1 MTEYRSLV
9 DNMEVEDVF
18 ASVSTEV
25 VTTSSPSILS
35 TPTAR
40 SDPRRRHASHKD
52 MLSDTVVSSE
62 NIMGEVQALVRNM
75 KAEMGSLKRKIEQL
89 DVMVAKYQKQQQ
101 EKDNDG
107 KTNEV
112 PILREL
118 AGTECFM
125 RSLPFIILLGKRYSG
140 VTIAMLQLVHI
151 AIPTFPRVL
160 VFSHDQQWAKIVPA
174 HAFFDGPTSER
185 LDFVLQKLIEAQKV
199 QMRNGTAENVLV
211 VLDGVLTA
219 AASILPSVIYCA
231 KNGRQLKIAVVA
243 SAQYF
248 NDFTPVLRQNSDYVF
263 TATERAKMIEQ
274 KMYQEWFNALPNFEM
289 FDKVMDKFTTDYRM
303 VVANRTCTS
312 RIVEDNVF
320 WFKSKKCVFDFRAGS
335 EAFWKAEDP
344 FYEVTPE
351 HKRLIVPSLP
361 IFDAAACMTSQRPP
375 FVVVCGARETGKT
388 TAMMHLRRISQET
401 YSRVFAFGVETQWQ
415 ECASNDCWF
424 ADCSS
429 VKIDRELQKVL
440 SDQEETFKNGTQQ
453 KVLLIFDSGSLH
465 TGVLQLDSF
474 KRCCVHGS
482 HLQIGVIASVQKQCV
497 MSPILRQNADYVLVR
512 STNDRSERKR
522 LYQDWFG
529 VFPTL
534 KAFEE
539 TLSSVTDNFGFLTA
553 YQRARSNNIQDTIS
567 QFRAPPDQPILRP
580 DTSINTSPQSA
591 TVQ

>member
-1 MTEYRSLV
+1 
-9 DNMEVEDVF
+9 
-18 ASVSTEV
+18 
-25 VTTSSPSILS
+25 
-35 TPTAR
+35 
-40 SDPRRRHASHKD
+40 
-52 MLSDTVVSSE
+52 
-62 NIMGEVQALVRNM
+62 
-75 KAEMGSLKRKIEQL
+75 
-89 DVMVAKYQKQQQ
+89 
-101 EKDNDG
+101 
-107 KTNEV
+107 
-112 PILREL
+112 
-118 AGTECFM
+118 
-125 RSLPFIILLGKRYSG
+125 
-140 VTIAMLQLVHI
+140 
-151 AIPTFPRVL
+151 
-160 VFSHDQQWAKIVPA
+160 
-174 HAFFDGPTSER
+174 
-185 LDFVLQKLIEAQKV
+185 
-199 QMRNGTAENVLV
+199 MRNGTAENVLV

-231 KNGRQLKIAVVA
+231 KNGRHLKIAIIA

-248 NDFTPVLRQNSDYVF
+248 NDFAPVLRKNADYVF
-263 TATERAKMIEQ
+263 SAAENAKPIKQ
-274 KMYQEWFNALPNFEM
+274 KMHMEWFYALPDSATFG
-289 FDKVMDKFTTDYRM
+289 KVIDHYTTDYRM
-303 VVANRTCTS
+303 VVANRTCRS
-312 RIVEDNVF
+312 RIVEDSVL

-361 IFDAAACMTSQRPP
+361 IFDAAACMTSQGPP

-388 TAMMHLRRISQET
+388 TAMMQLRRISQET

-424 ADCSS
+424 PDCSS

-440 SDQEETFKNGTQQ
+440 SDQEETFNSGTQQ

-465 TGVLQLDSF
+465 AQVLQLDSF
-474 KRCCVHGS
+474 KRCCIHGS
-482 HLQIGVIASVQKQCV
+482 HLQIGVIVSVQNTRGL
-497 MSPILRQNADYVLVR
+497 SPMLRQNADYVLVR
-512 STNDRSERKR
+512 STNDHIERKR
-522 LYQDWFG
+522 LYDDWFG
-529 VFPTL
+529 MFPTL